1 LKGVVVLIAILVCV
15 LVVILVVVLIE
26 AQLAALVKHVAQL
39 TTAVTRL
46 AEAMTLG
53 KSD

>member
-1 LKGVVVLIAILVCV
+1 LKGFVVLIAIFVCV

-26 AQLAALVKHVAQL
+26 AQLAALVNHVAQL
-39 TTAVTRL
+39 TTAVARL
-46 AEAMTLG
+46 AEAMKFR